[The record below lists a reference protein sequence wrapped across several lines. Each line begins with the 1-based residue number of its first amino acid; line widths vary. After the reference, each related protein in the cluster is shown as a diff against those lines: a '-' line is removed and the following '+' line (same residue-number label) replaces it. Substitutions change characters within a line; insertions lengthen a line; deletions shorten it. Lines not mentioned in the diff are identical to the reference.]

1 MQTSILNRFFTP
13 ALTPFIESRALA
25 LTIVGCAA
33 TQTLLVFFG
42 LPSWQCPIRAATGI
56 PCPGCGLGSAL
67 ALLLKGRWLESL
79 ERHAFAPI
87 FLLAFVVIAIAS
99 LLPSAWHQKVVDVMS
114 RAERQTGF
122 AVVIVL
128 ALSCGVGQAPLFSVS
143 SSRFSAA
150 CLPATD
156 SLATAK

>member
-1 MQTSILNRFFTP
+1 MVLCQKERKMRTSISNRFFTP
-13 ALTPFIESRALA
+13 VLTPFLESRALA
-25 LTIVGCAA
+25 LTIVGCAV

-67 ALLLKGRWLESL
+67 ALLLKGKWLESL

-87 FLLAFVVIAIAS
+87 FLLAFVVIAFAS
-99 LLPSAWHQKVVDVMS
+99 VLPAAWHQKIVEAMS

-122 AVVIVL
+122 AAIVL
-128 ALSCGVGQAPLFSVS
+128 LALFGYWGIRLIVLM
-143 SSRFSAA
+143 
-150 CLPATD
+150 
-156 SLATAK
+156 